1 MTFLQTSFKLL
12 TATLLL
18 VCVLLTFLSVDGIL
32 CCYHSNKTFLAE
44 LLHGNI
50 YFLGCYKNKF
60 DFFV

>member
-1 MTFLQTSFKLL
+1 MMFSQNSFKPL
-12 TATLLL
+12 TATLRL

-50 YFLGCYKNKF
+50 YFLGFYKSKF